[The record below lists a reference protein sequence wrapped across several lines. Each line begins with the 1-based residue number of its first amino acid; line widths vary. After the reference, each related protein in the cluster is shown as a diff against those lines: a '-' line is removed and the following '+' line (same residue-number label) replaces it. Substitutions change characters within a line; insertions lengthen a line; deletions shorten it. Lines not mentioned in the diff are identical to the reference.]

1 MSSGVR
7 HRKLKVD
14 AYRRA
19 HKLLRIANRK
29 FRKEK
34 DAIVA
39 MAMMQK
45 DEVEEEDEDQK
56 EEDRLARIDKNKE
69 WRRRREMQKW
79 ESCGLEPPPDPKK
92 EKERNRK
99 IARKFEKQLCNE
111 MLCSQCRNQLIG
123 EVWECLDGHPT
134 CGDCFDK
141 KNMGVELESENMNS
155 NSSERSDLVEILG
168 SIKSRKLSSNSR
180 TRSIDTM
187 KKSLSTTSVA
197 TLASIET
204 IASLR
209 ETLADIAE
217 GDEDEDTKSW
227 MKYRVNE
234 IDFFL
239 DTLEV
244 RKDAISCYM
253 DYNNEFKSIFYNPD
267 VEGLSLHE
275 DSNIDIHKNE
285 YKDEKSE
292 RVLKYIERLRE
303 GGPIASLRET
313 LSCVME
319 ASEEEMDPTWAKY
332 QLEEIDF
339 FLNTLNIRKDA
350 ITFFGDYNNDFKS
363 IFVADHFH
371 FLDDDLQMN
380 ESEDDSE
387 EDDDSQD
394 EQRNP
399 RITKCK
405 VCQQFIYKRNFQVE
419 KLAKIFFQV
428 ET

>member
-1 MSSGVR
+1 
-7 HRKLKVD
+7 
-14 AYRRA
+14 
-19 HKLLRIANRK
+19 
-29 FRKEK
+29 
-34 DAIVA
+34 
-39 MAMMQK
+39 
-45 DEVEEEDEDQK
+45 
-56 EEDRLARIDKNKE
+56 
-69 WRRRREMQKW
+69 MQKW

-168 SIKSRKLSSNSR
+168 SIKSRKLSSNSC

-244 RKDAISCYM
+244 RKDAIGCYM

-319 ASEEEMDPTWAKY
+319 ATEEEMDPTWAKY

>member
-1 MSSGVR
+1 VSSGVR

-14 AYRRA
+14 AYRAA

-45 DEVEEEDEDQK
+45 DEAEEEDEDQK

-79 ESCGLEPPPDPKK
+79 ESCGLDPPPDPKK

-99 IARKFEKQLCNE
+99 IARKFEKQLCSE
-111 MLCSQCRNQLIG
+111 LLCSQCRNQLIG

-134 CGDCFDK
+134 CEDCFDR
-141 KNMGVELESENMNS
+141 KNMGIDLEAENINS

-168 SIKSRKLSSNSR
+168 SIKSRKLSLTSR

-187 KKSLSTTSVA
+187 KKTLSTASVA
-197 TLASIET
+197 TLSSIET

-267 VEGLSLHE
+267 VEGLSLHD
-275 DSNIDIHKNE
+275 DSNIYIDKNE

-303 GGPIASLRET
+303 DGPIASLRET
-313 LSCVME
+313 LSEVME

-371 FLDDDLQMN
+371 FLDDDMQMN